1 MRYFDRNGTE
11 IKAGMFLHMEDG
23 SIEQV
28 YACGED
34 NLGINASNE
43 EYLRRQGLDS
53 DYYREYYPLS
63 QFDLSKT
70 WICQPEQVQETQGL
84 SM

>member
-11 IKAGMFLHMEDG
+11 IRAGVFLNMEDG

-53 DYYREYYPLS
+53 DYYREYYSLS
-63 QFDLSKT
+63 EFDLSKA
-70 WICQPEQVQETQGL
+70 WICQPEQAQDMPGL